1 MNTIEIVDLGYDWS
15 IVMWWMIP
23 AAVAVIVAILLGV
36 VSLVSATPERRE
48 SFLEVAGGFV
58 VAALIAGV
66 AGFIGG
72 NINATAQYSTLQD
85 QQILDAL
92 RAEGYTVSSVTDG
105 IITGDAGDTIGLGS
119 ISLLEGNTW
128 QVIDGG
134 LVKQ

>member
-15 IVMWWMIP
+15 IVGWWMIP
-23 AAVAVIVAILLGV
+23 AAVAVVVAIVLGV
-36 VSLVSATPERRE
+36 VSLFSATPERRE
-48 SFLEVAGGFV
+48 TLLEVAGGFV

-134 LVKQ
+134 LVKK

>member
-15 IVMWWMIP
+15 IVWWWMIP
-23 AAVAVIVAILLGV
+23 AAVAVVVAIVLGV
-36 VSLVSATPERRE
+36 VSLFSATPERRE
-48 SFLEVAGGFV
+48 TLLEVAGGFV

-134 LVKQ
+134 LVKK